1 MIKLM
6 REKPFEKISIQEI
19 ADKSGVGRATWF
31 RNYNG
36 KNEALTFK
44 LIVLWNRWSDEH
56 DISVRDRFTL
66 KNSKD
71 FFEFNFEIRSIVQ
84 TIYSA
89 NMQSTVYDAFY
100 QVMMPQYGANA
111 EECYKARFYSYG
123 LFGLLDEWVKRG
135 FKETPDEMV
144 RIFYTVMDDRSD
156 I

>member
-1 MIKLM
+1 MIRIM

-56 DISVRDRFTL
+56 KISVRDRITL

-71 FFEFNFEIRSIVQ
+71 FFGELQ
-84 TIYSA
+84 
-89 NMQSTVYDAFY
+89 
-100 QVMMPQYGANA
+100 
-111 EECYKARFYSYG
+111 
-123 LFGLLDEWVKRG
+123 
-135 FKETPDEMV
+135 
-144 RIFYTVMDDRSD
+144 
-156 I
+156 